1 MKQTPKSTAAS
12 IMLAGPLDAGGRAI
26 LKFIRSRWYKP
37 GAPKP
42 PKNIDKLKKSME
54 ADELKL
60 PQEEIDDNIISIYE
74 ATTGK
79 GLRTQPGDDFGS
91 RGLISMEEP
100 KSEALR
106 KLRAQAEKEYL
117 EALERRQIRQGHK
130 QRAQQTM
137 DITPAE
143 RAMLMGADDIT
154 HIPVPTRKEL
164 THQVEERLQQ
174 SIPREDVM
182 DVVDKDELRALFEA
196 IREPSGKK

>member
-12 IMLAGPLDAGGRAI
+12 IMLAGPVDAGGRAI

-42 PKNIDKLKKSME
+42 PKHIDRLKKSME

-91 RGLISMEEP
+91 RGLIPMAEP

-106 KLRAQAEKEYL
+106 KLRAQAEKEYR

-154 HIPVPTRKEL
+154 HIPVPAREEL
-164 THQVEERLQQ
+164 TNQVEARLQQ

-182 DVVDKDELRALFEA
+182 DVVDEDELRALFEA